1 MIRMEE
7 LRLSA
12 NAVLPVFLMMAAG
25 YLARCLGVLERGD
38 VGKMNRVAFRVF
50 LPCLLFYNVY
60 RSDLSSAV
68 NGTLIAYAVLGVLT
82 VFAAAY
88 IVVLRLEPLN
98 ERRGVVMQGIFRSNY
113 VILGLP
119 IAQALLGDH
128 ELGPVSVLIAI
139 VVPMFNV
146 LAVFV
151 LERFRGGNV
160 KPGEIAVQVL
170 KNPLVVSSALGIAVL
185 LLGIRLPPILEKT
198 VSGLGTIATPLQLFL
213 LGAFFR
219 FEGLGRYAR
228 ALTAVTTVKLVVT
241 PAIFLSLAAVLG
253 FRGVEFV
260 ALIGVFASPTAVN
273 SFTMVQQM
281 DCGDAE
287 LAGDIVIATSAVS
300 VVSFFLWI
308 WLFKSMGVF

>member
-1 MIRMEE
+1 MEE

-25 YLARCLGVLERGD
+25 YLARSLGVLERGD
-38 VGKMNRVAFRVF
+38 VGKMNRVASRVF

-68 NGTLIAYAVLGVLT
+68 NPKLIAYAVLGVLT
-82 VFAAAY
+82 VFAVAY
-88 IVVLRLEPLN
+88 VVVKRLESVN

-119 IAQALLGDH
+119 IAQALLGED

-139 VVPMFNV
+139 VVPIFNV

-160 KPGEIAVQVL
+160 KPREVALQVV
-170 KNPLVVSSALGIAVL
+170 KNPLVVSSALGVGFL
-185 LLGIRLPPILEKT
+185 LLGIKLPPILEKT

-219 FEGLGRYAR
+219 FEGLGRYAK
-228 ALTAVTTVKLVVT
+228 ALTAVTGVKLLVT
-241 PAIFLSLAAVLG
+241 PAIFLSLAAALG

-260 ALIGVFASPTAVN
+260 ALLGIFASPTAVN
-273 SFTMVQQM
+273 SFTMAQQM
-281 DCGDAE
+281 GGDAE
-287 LAGDIVIATSAVS
+287 LAGDIVVSTSVFSAITM
-300 VVSFFLWI
+300 FGWI
-308 WLFKSMGVF
+308 FLFKTIGVF

>member
-139 VVPMFNV
+139 VVPLFNV

-160 KPGEIAVQVL
+160 KPHEVLVQVL
-170 KNPLVVSSALGIAVL
+170 KNPLVVSSALGILAL
-185 LLGIRLPPILEKT
+185 LLGIKLPHILEKA
-198 VSGLGTIATPLQLFL
+198 VSGLGSIATPLQLFL

-219 FEGLGRYAR
+219 FAGLVRYVK
-228 ALTAVTTVKLVVT
+228 ALTAVTTVKLIVT
-241 PAIFLSLAAVLG
+241 PAIFLSLAAALG

-260 ALIGVFASPTAVN
+260 ALLGIFASPTAVN
-273 SFTMVQQM
+273 SFTMAQQM
-281 DCGDAE
+281 GGDAE
-287 LAGDIVIATSAVS
+287 LAGDIVVSTSVFSAITM
-300 VVSFFLWI
+300 FGWI
-308 WLFKSMGVF
+308 FLFKTLGVF

>member
-1 MIRMEE
+1 MEE

-128 ELGPVSVLIAI
+128 ELGPVSVL
-139 VVPMFNV
+139 
-146 LAVFV
+146 
-151 LERFRGGNV
+151 RCR
-160 KPGEIAVQVL
+160 
-170 KNPLVVSSALGIAVL
+170 
-185 LLGIRLPPILEKT
+185 
-198 VSGLGTIATPLQLFL
+198 
-213 LGAFFR
+213 
-219 FEGLGRYAR
+219 
-228 ALTAVTTVKLVVT
+228 
-241 PAIFLSLAAVLG
+241 
-253 FRGVEFV
+253 
-260 ALIGVFASPTAVN
+260 
-273 SFTMVQQM
+273 
-281 DCGDAE
+281 C
-287 LAGDIVIATSAVS
+287 
-300 VVSFFLWI
+300 
-308 WLFKSMGVF
+308 

>member
-1 MIRMEE
+1 M
-7 LRLSA
+7 
-12 NAVLPVFLMMAAG
+12 
-25 YLARCLGVLERGD
+25 
-38 VGKMNRVAFRVF
+38 
-50 LPCLLFYNVY
+50 
-60 RSDLSSAV
+60 
-68 NGTLIAYAVLGVLT
+68 
-82 VFAAAY
+82 
-88 IVVLRLEPLN
+88 LRLEPLN

-260 ALIGVFASPTAVN
+260 ALLGIFASPTAVN
-273 SFTMVQQM
+273 SFTMAQQM
-281 DCGDAE
+281 GGDAE
-287 LAGDIVIATSAVS
+287 LAGDIVVSTSVFSALTM
-300 VVSFFLWI
+300 FGWI
-308 WLFKSMGVF
+308 FLFKTLGIF

>member
-1 MIRMEE
+1 MEE

-25 YLARCLGVLERGD
+25 YLARGLGVLERGD

-82 VFAAAY
+82 VFARRLCRGVA
-88 IVVLRLEPLN
+88 LEPVN

-160 KPGEIAVQVL
+160 KPHEVLVQVL
-170 KNPLVVSSALGIAVL
+170 KNPLVVSSALGILAL
-185 LLGIRLPPILEKT
+185 LLGIKLPHILEKA
-198 VSGLGTIATPLQLFL
+198 VSGLGSIATPLQLFL

-219 FEGLGRYAR
+219 FAGLGRYVK
-228 ALTAVTTVKLVVT
+228 ALTAVTAVKLIVT
-241 PAIFLSLAAVLG
+241 PAIFLSLAAALG

-260 ALIGVFASPTAVN
+260 ALLGIFASPTAVN
-273 SFTMVQQM
+273 SFTMAQQM
-281 DCGDAE
+281 GGDAE
-287 LAGDIVIATSAVS
+287 LAGDIVVSTSVFSAITM
-300 VVSFFLWI
+300 FGWI
-308 WLFKSMGVF
+308 FLFKTLGVF

>member
-1 MIRMEE
+1 MEE

-139 VVPMFNV
+139 VVPLFNV

-260 ALIGVFASPTAVN
+260 ALLGIFASPTAVN
-273 SFTMVQQM
+273 SFTMAQQM
-281 DCGDAE
+281 GGDAE
-287 LAGDIVIATSAVS
+287 LAGDIVVSTSVFSALTM
-300 VVSFFLWI
+300 FGWI
-308 WLFKSMGVF
+308 FLFKTLGIF

>member
-1 MIRMEE
+1 MEE

-260 ALIGVFASPTAVN
+260 ALLGIFASPTAVN
-273 SFTMVQQM
+273 SFTMAQQM
-281 DCGDAE
+281 GGDAE
-287 LAGDIVIATSAVS
+287 LAGDIVVSTSVFSALTM
-300 VVSFFLWI
+300 FGWI
-308 WLFKSMGVF
+308 FLFKTLGIF

>member
-1 MIRMEE
+1 MEE

-25 YLARCLGVLERGD
+25 YLARGLGVLERGD

-60 RSDLSSAV
+60 CSDLSSAV
-68 NGTLIAYAVLGVLT
+68 NPKLIVYAVLGVLT
-82 VFAAAY
+82 VFAVAY
-88 IVVLRLEPLN
+88 VVVKRLEPVN

-119 IAQALLGDH
+119 IAQALLGEH

-139 VVPMFNV
+139 VVPLFNV

-160 KPGEIAVQVL
+160 KPHEVLVQVL
-170 KNPLVVSSALGIAVL
+170 KNPLVVSSALGILAL
-185 LLGIRLPPILEKT
+185 LLGIKLPHILEKA
-198 VSGLGTIATPLQLFL
+198 VSGLGSIATPLQLFL

-219 FEGLGRYAR
+219 FAGLGRYVK
-228 ALTAVTTVKLVVT
+228 ALTAVTTVKLIVT
-241 PAIFLSLAAVLG
+241 PAIFLSLAAALG

-260 ALIGVFASPTAVN
+260 ALLGIFASPTAVN
-273 SFTMVQQM
+273 SFTMAQQM
-281 DCGDAE
+281 GGDAE
-287 LAGDIVIATSAVS
+287 LAGDIVVSTSVFSAITM
-300 VVSFFLWI
+300 FGWI
-308 WLFKSMGVF
+308 FLFKTLGVF

>member
-1 MIRMEE
+1 MEE

-25 YLARCLGVLERGD
+25 YLARSLGVLERGD

-68 NGTLIAYAVLGVLT
+68 NAALIAYAVLGVLT
-82 VFAAAY
+82 VFAVAY
-88 IVVLRLEPLN
+88 VVVKRLESVN

-119 IAQALLGDH
+119 IAQALLRED

-139 VVPMFNV
+139 VVPIFNV

-160 KPGEIAVQVL
+160 KSREVALQVV
-170 KNPLVVSSALGIAVL
+170 KNPLVVSSALGVVFL

-219 FEGLGRYAR
+219 FEGLGRYAK
-228 ALTAVTTVKLVVT
+228 ALTAVTGVKLLVT
-241 PAIFLSLAAVLG
+241 PAIFLSLAAALG

-260 ALIGVFASPTAVN
+260 ALLGIFASPTAVN
-273 SFTMVQQM
+273 SFTMAQQM
-281 DCGDAE
+281 GGDAE
-287 LAGDIVIATSAVS
+287 LAGDIVVSTSVFSAITM
-300 VVSFFLWI
+300 FGWI
-308 WLFKSMGVF
+308 FLFKTIGVF

>member
-1 MIRMEE
+1 MEE

-12 NAVLPVFLMMAAG
+12 GAVLPVFLMMAAG

-68 NGTLIAYAVLGVLT
+68 DPKLIAYAVGGVLL
-82 VFAAAY
+82 VFGAAY
-88 IVVLRLEPLN
+88 VVVQRLEHVN

-119 IAQALLGDH
+119 IAQALLGET

-139 VVPMFNV
+139 VVPLFNV

-151 LERFRGGNV
+151 LERFRGGSV
-160 KPGEIAVQVL
+160 KPRDVALQVL
-170 KNPLVVSSALGIAVL
+170 KNPLVVSSALGIVFL
-185 LLGIRLPPILEKT
+185 LLGIKLPSILEKA
-198 VSGLGTIATPLQLFL
+198 VSGLGGIATPLQLFL

-219 FEGLGRYAR
+219 FEGLGRYRR
-228 ALTAVTTVKLVVT
+228 ALTAVTAVKLVVT
-241 PAIFLSLAAVLG
+241 PAIFLSLAALLG
-253 FRGVEFV
+253 FRGVAFV
-260 ALIGVFASPTAVN
+260 ALLGIFASPTAVN
-273 SFTMVQQM
+273 SFTMAQQM
-281 DCGDAE
+281 GGDAE
-287 LAGDIVIATSAVS
+287 LAGDIVVSTSVFSAVTM
-300 VVSFFLWI
+300 FLWI
-308 WLFKSMGVF
+308 FAFKTLGVF

>member
-25 YLARCLGVLERGD
+25 YLARSLGVLERGD

-68 NGTLIAYAVLGVLT
+68 DPKLITYAVLGVLT
-82 VFAAAY
+82 VFAVAY
-88 IVVLRLEPLN
+88 VVVKRLEPVN

-119 IAQALLGDH
+119 IAQALLGEH

-139 VVPMFNV
+139 VVPLFNV

-160 KPGEIAVQVL
+160 KPHEVLLQVL
-170 KNPLVVSSALGIAVL
+170 KNPLVISSALGILAL
-185 LLGIRLPPILEKT
+185 LLGVKLPNILEKA
-198 VSGLGTIATPLQLFL
+198 VSGLGSIATPLQLFL

-219 FEGLGRYAR
+219 FDGLGRYAK
-228 ALTAVTTVKLVVT
+228 ALTAVTAVKLVVT
-241 PAIFLSLAAVLG
+241 PAIFLSLAAALG

-260 ALIGVFASPTAVN
+260 ALLGIFASPTAVN
-273 SFTMVQQM
+273 SFTMAQQM
-281 DCGDAE
+281 GGDAE
-287 LAGDIVIATSAVS
+287 LAGDIVVSTSVFSALTM
-300 VVSFFLWI
+300 FGWI
-308 WLFKSMGVF
+308 FLFKTLGVF